1 MQSCRSLR
9 DWMHRFTLRVCRET
23 LSVTDPVFVVVHAN
37 TNIEIENN
45 YPIFSVRSQ
54 CMFVSSPYSII
65 NALYHDG
72 SKAHVD
78 ARLKGH

>member
-1 MQSCRSLR
+1 MIGCTDLR
-9 DWMHRFTLRVCRET
+9 YEYAGRQPEAI